1 MPIKKKFFKIPKIVF
16 FAKDLPMLF
25 VKKCNFF
32 LYLFPVKKSMKKCVV
47 SKLTETMISLYDF
60 YFGLFWKLVSC
71 LF

>member
-1 MPIKKKFFKIPKIVF
+1 MTINKKFFKVPKIVF
-16 FAKDLPMLF
+16 FAKDLPMLL

-32 LYLFPVKKSMKKCVV
+32 LYLFPVKKRMKKCVV
-47 SKLTETMISLYDF
+47 SKLTETMISFYDF

>member
-1 MPIKKKFFKIPKIVF
+1 MTIKKKFFKIPKIVF
-16 FAKDLPMLF
+16 FAKDLPMLL

>member
-1 MPIKKKFFKIPKIVF
+1 MTIKKKFFRIPKIVF
-16 FAKDLPMLF
+16 FAKDLPMLL

-47 SKLTETMISLYDF
+47 SKLTKTMISLYDF
-60 YFGLFWKLVSC
+60 YFGLFRKLVSC

>member
-1 MPIKKKFFKIPKIVF
+1 MTIKKKFFKIPKIVF
-16 FAKDLPMLF
+16 FAKDLPMLL
-25 VKKCNFF
+25 VKNCNFF

>member
-1 MPIKKKFFKIPKIVF
+1 MTIKKKFFKIPKIVF
-16 FAKDLPMLF
+16 FAKDLPMVL

-32 LYLFPVKKSMKKCVV
+32 PVKKRMKKCVV
-47 SKLTETMISLYDF
+47 SKLTETMISFYDF

>member
-1 MPIKKKFFKIPKIVF
+1 MTIKKKFFKIPKIVF
-16 FAKDLPMLF
+16 FAKDLPMLL

-60 YFGLFWKLVSC
+60 YFGLFRKLVSC